1 MGAAVV
7 VVDLNRLLVAV
18 EVAELGSLM
27 GRRGVLQEE
36 DAALTG
42 RELFELHALVM
53 AIGLYEMKKVATE
66 LG

>member
-1 MGAAVV
+1 MAEL
-7 VVDLNRLLVAV
+7 DLSRLLVVV
-18 EVAELGSLM
+18 EVVELGFLM